1 MTVQLPPRNVAEISK
16 TSNKQHHETNPALL
30 EKQWNIGLETATN
43 TIKVTIHKGG
53 LSIAHPLY
61 CMCCTKQQRMRYNT
75 FNFTMHSD
83 TIFDSKKSI
92 RGHTMSQVF
101 VTNRD
106 YAGVGHM
113 SVKSE
118 SEDTLLQIFQSV
130 GVTQHMVTDGAKKL
144 TQGTWGKLIKEY
156 QVNQTIAKPHIQ
168 YQKRL
173 KLRFGG
179 RENVNG
185 SCSVVEHLQS
195 YGTSV

>member
-1 MTVQLPPRNVAEISK
+1 
-16 TSNKQHHETNPALL
+16 
-30 EKQWNIGLETATN
+30 
-43 TIKVTIHKGG
+43 
-53 LSIAHPLY
+53 
-61 CMCCTKQQRMRYNT
+61 
-75 FNFTMHSD
+75 
-83 TIFDSKKSI
+83 
-92 RGHTMSQVF
+92 MSQVF
-101 VTNRD
+101 ATDREFSRVC
-106 YAGVGHM
+106 HM
-113 SVKSE
+113 SAKSE
-118 SEDTLLQIFQSV
+118 AGDALTQTFQSV
-130 GVTQHMVTDGAKKL
+130 GVPRHMVIYGSKKL